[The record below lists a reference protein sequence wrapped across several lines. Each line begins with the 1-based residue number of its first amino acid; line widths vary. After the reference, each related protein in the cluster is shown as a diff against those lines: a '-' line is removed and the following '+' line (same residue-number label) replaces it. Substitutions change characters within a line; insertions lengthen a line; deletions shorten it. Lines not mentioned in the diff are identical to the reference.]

1 MVRKMLY
8 IFVVSTLLFL
18 FGENVNNIVGQFLE
32 SHSKTVPCNIQRA
45 YYVKKIRTEYLMTG
59 DKDKYLRLEQLYG
72 ELYVSQDELVVYDF
86 IAGNQ
91 FHDKLGMGRTIGTLN
106 LFSYWTNNDGAK
118 LFVDS
123 LREDLSI
130 KGALTMDENF
140 IYGLTS
146 MKSEVVVFRNSR
158 VVDSLINAFQKKQP
172 Q

>member
-1 MVRKMLY
+1 MVRKILY

-18 FGENVNNIVGQFLE
+18 FGKTVNNIVGQFLE

-59 DKDKYLRLEQLYG
+59 DKEKYLRLEQLYG
-72 ELYVSQDELVVYDF
+72 ELDVSHYELDVYDF

-91 FHDKLGMGRTIGTLN
+91 FHDKLGMGRTIGALN

-130 KGALTMDENF
+130 KGALTMDEDF

-146 MKSEVVVFRNSR
+146 MKSEGVVFRNSR

>member
-1 MVRKMLY
+1 MVRKILY

-18 FGENVNNIVGQFLE
+18 FGKTVNNIVGQFLDAY
-32 SHSKTVPCNIQRA
+32 SKRVPCRTQRA
-45 YYVKKIRTEYLMTG
+45 YYVKKIQTEFLLTG
-59 DKDKYLRLEQLYG
+59 DKEKYLRLMQLYE
-72 ELYVSQDELVVYDF
+72 ELDVSHYELDVYDF

-91 FHDKLGMGRTIGTLN
+91 FHDKLGMGRTIGALN

-130 KGALTMDENF
+130 KGALTMDEDF
-140 IYGLTS
+140 IYELTS
-146 MKSEVVVFRNSR
+146 MKSEGVVFHNSR